1 VRLSPGPGNR
11 AGGAFPARF
20 WGIVDAGPDTT
31 LPFSAALIQG
41 LYRGPM
47 GKRGRL
53 YSLVPVIKRAKA
65 TLIAAICPSDGG
77 SILHMLISSRN
88 RQTRCVVTPNKSHL
102 TAMLAGLAITMTTA
116 QAENGRSVL
125 PFGLSDNPIGRAL
138 YFDNRPC
145 YETERNVMIGE
156 MPWWRCE
163 EAATA
168 YIMKRRQEEE
178 QQRQAALAAK
188 ARSDEISAKF
198 DAAAKQGNYRRVSF
212 NELALSPKR
221 LLGVKVRSH
230 CRAITASTATSP
242 AQCSSEH
249 RSTRYRAIMVWRR

>member
-1 VRLSPGPGNR
+1 
-11 AGGAFPARF
+11 
-20 WGIVDAGPDTT
+20 
-31 LPFSAALIQG
+31 
-41 LYRGPM
+41 
-47 GKRGRL
+47 
-53 YSLVPVIKRAKA
+53 
-65 TLIAAICPSDGG
+65 
-77 SILHMLISSRN
+77 
-88 RQTRCVVTPNKSHL
+88 
-102 TAMLAGLAITMTTA
+102 MLAGLAITMTTA

-212 NELALSPKR
+212 NELALSPER
-221 LLGVKVRSH
+221 LLGVKVALQGFYRVNRNISGAMFFGTQIDAIKAACHRRNVPRTIPRLLDWRSKTSRRSH
-230 CRAITASTATSP
+230 RKAI
-242 AQCSSEH
+242 
-249 RSTRYRAIMVWRR
+249 